1 MFNIQVLNVM
11 WHINTQRQGIRTKT
25 KSFIKYNSTAML
37 KNTKFISRNAKNSPI
52 RVQWNN

>member
-25 KSFIKYNSTAML
+25 KSFIKYNSTAIL
-37 KNTKFISRNAKNSPI
+37 KNTKFISRNEKSTPI
-52 RVQWNN
+52 RVGWNN